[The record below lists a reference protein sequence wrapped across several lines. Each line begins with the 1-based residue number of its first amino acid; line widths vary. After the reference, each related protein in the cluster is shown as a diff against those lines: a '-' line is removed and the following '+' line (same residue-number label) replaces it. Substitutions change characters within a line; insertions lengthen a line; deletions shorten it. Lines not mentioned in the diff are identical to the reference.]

1 MSDRI
6 ELSGILARGIIG
18 PGELERREKQDILI
32 SVSMEVDLARVCDS
46 DRVEDSVHY
55 SYVKRRIIGFVEHAR
70 YRTVEALAQQI
81 ANICLTETLVERVGV
96 RIEKPAIERFV
107 RSIAVEINR
116 QQPPQPHWRNAYV
129 VLGSNF
135 MPEQMLSMA
144 MYKLVPLGRVTA
156 KSGIYESPATD
167 GSGTTYL
174 NAAVR
179 LHAKLPPLEMKR
191 ALRSIESEL
200 GRTREPGKP
209 VCIDLDLC
217 LVDSEVIATPEL
229 ELPSPDLLQ
238 HAHAAA
244 TVSEIAPTL
253 LHPQSRDS
261 LATIARRLAER
272 GGAKPRRRE
281 DLTLP
286 EV

>member
-18 PGELERREKQDILI
+18 LGELERRERQDILI
-32 SVSMEVDLARVCDS
+32 SVSMEVDLSRVCES

-70 YRTVEALAQQI
+70 YRTVETLAQQI
-81 ANICLTETLVERVGV
+81 ANICLTEPLVERVSV

-107 RSIAVEINR
+107 RSIAVEITR
-116 QQPPQPHWRNAYV
+116 QQPSQPHWHDAYV

-135 MPEQMLSMA
+135 MPAQMLAIA
-144 MYKLVPLGRVTA
+144 MHKLVPLGRITA

-167 GSGTTYL
+167 GSGSIYL

-179 LHAKLPPLEMKR
+179 LQSKLPSLEMKR
-191 ALRSIESEL
+191 ALRNIESEM
-200 GRTREPGKP
+200 GRMRESGKP
-209 VCIDLDLC
+209 ICIDLDLS

-238 HAHAAA
+238 QAYSAI
-244 TVSEIAPTL
+244 TISEIAPTL

-261 LATIARRLAER
+261 FATIARRLAER
-272 GGAKPRRRE
+272 GTIMRRRD